1 MSEEQESSSSKEQL
15 LVATKVKSYIKSK
28 DCMSSGD
35 VMDQLNE
42 KIYKLLDEAIERT
55 KANKRST
62 VKACDL

>member
-1 MSEEQESSSSKEQL
+1 MSEEQSTNEKEQL
-15 LVATKVKSYIKSK
+15 IVASKVKNYIKSK

-35 VMDQLNE
+35 MLDELNL

-62 VKACDL
+62 VKPYDL